1 MSTSGTSIWSLKRDA
16 VIQSAMRKLVVL
28 SGGSSPATFET
39 TNAAEAL
46 NAMIK
51 GFQVDGMPVWAIRD
65 YTVTTVAGQNT
76 YNIGSGQTINT
87 AMPLKLLQA
96 ARVESTGATNV
107 PMEIKTHY
115 DFNLLPIN
123 AAAGEPVNL
132 YYQPFSTFGTLT
144 MWPTPID
151 SNTSVILTYQRPFE
165 DMTASIDDFDFPAYW
180 TEALVYG
187 LAWRLSYEYG
197 TPILDRQ
204 ELQKV
209 AEFFHE
215 KALSFGT
222 EEGSLF
228 FMPSTDWRR

>member
-16 VIQSAMRKLVVL
+16 VINSAMRKLVVL
-28 SGGSSPATFET
+28 SGGSSPATFEV

-65 YTVTTVAGQNT
+65 YSLTTIAGQNT
-76 YNIGSGQTINT
+76 YNIGTGQTTNT
-87 AMPLKLLQA
+87 PMPLKLIQC
-96 ARVESTGATNV
+96 ARVESTGAVNV

-115 DFNLLPIN
+115 DFNLLPVN
-123 AAAGEPVNL
+123 AARGEPVNVF
-132 YYQPFSTFGTLT
+132 YQPFSTYGTLSV
-144 MWPTPID
+144 WPTPID
-151 SNTSVILTYQRPFE
+151 SDTVLQLTYQRPFE
-165 DMTASIDDFDFPAYW
+165 DMTSATDDFDFPAYW
-180 TEALVYG
+180 EEALIYG

-222 EEGSLF
+222 EEGSMF
-228 FMPSTDWRR
+228 FMPSSDWRK